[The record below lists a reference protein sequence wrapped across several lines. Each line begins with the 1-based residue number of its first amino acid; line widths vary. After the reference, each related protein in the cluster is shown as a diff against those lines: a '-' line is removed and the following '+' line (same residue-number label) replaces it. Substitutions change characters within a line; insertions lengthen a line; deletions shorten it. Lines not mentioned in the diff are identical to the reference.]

1 MTAEFIG
8 AFAILFVMIDPI
20 GLTPLFAALTVGM
33 DQRRR
38 FIIALRGILV
48 AAAILMLFGLAGD
61 ALLKSIGVSL
71 PAFRISGGIML
82 FLLAVDMLFEKRSE
96 RREKRA
102 EEEHHN
108 DPSVFPLATPL
119 IAGPGAMATMI
130 LLISEHPGDTGA
142 QVMVYLGLAAVLAIC
157 MVTFMSTAL
166 IERAIGPTG
175 IKVLTR
181 LFGTLLG
188 ALAVQFVLDGI
199 GAFWN
204 IPH

>member
-1 MTAEFIG
+1 MSADFLT

-20 GLTPLFAALTVGM
+20 GLTPLFAALTAGT
-33 DQRRR
+33 DQKKR
-38 FIIALRGILV
+38 IGIALRAVLV
-48 AAAILMLFGLAGD
+48 AAVILTLFGLAGD
-61 ALLKSIGVSL
+61 ALLKSVGISL

-82 FLLAVDMLFEKRSE
+82 FLLAVDMLFEKRTE
-96 RREKRA
+96 RREKSA
-102 EEEHHN
+102 EEEQTN

-130 LLISEHPGDTGA
+130 LLISEHPGDTSG
-142 QVMVYLGLAAVLAIC
+142 QIMVYFGMASVLAIC
-157 MVTFMSTAL
+157 VIAFMATGL
-166 IERAIGPTG
+166 IERMIGPTG

-199 GAFWN
+199 GEFWN
-204 IPH
+204 IAH